1 MVDEM
6 YHNCRGCLHFEN
18 GSCNKLA
25 EHIEVEEKGGL
36 PQMYTLSEEGKIAEV
51 IKEAYTPV
59 EFERLRELLSKYGLS
74 NKRVTEVMSVLE
86 EELDEAQHE
95 WATEIDLA
103 LVGFLENEPT
113 EHEYYINNPRNF
125 CCKEFL

>member
-1 MVDEM
+1 MIEEM

-18 GSCNKLA
+18 GSCNKLH

-36 PQMYTLSEEGKIAEV
+36 PQIYKLSEEGKIAEV

-74 NKRVTEVMSVLE
+74 NKRIAEVMGVLE
-86 EELDEAQHE
+86 EELEEAQHE

-103 LVGFLENEPT
+103 LVSLLDGRDT
-113 EHEYYINNPRNF
+113 EYEYSINNPVNF